1 MRRSLIG
8 LAVMGLTLLSIAAPA
23 SAASGQVTQFRF
35 RGTFAEA
42 FWSTSTKT
50 SFIATSV
57 NAVKTKQGHE
67 LFADVFQGRLKNGQ
81 FLGGT
86 DTSLRGPGGKNF
98 VTSGFAFAISV
109 PKLADASVSGSGLPA
124 RTCTI
129 DANGNR
135 TGCKR
140 TTLSLNVSWTG
151 HGPITRSVFNF
162 HMKTAGFSMS
172 SHSTGT
178 DRAATAAGTVAGR
191 TLTAKQLE
199 FADLGTAKSADIKR
213 CIGNAC

>member
-8 LAVMGLTLLSIAAPA
+8 LAVMGFTVLSIAVPA

-35 RGTFAEA
+35 HGTFAEA
-42 FWSTSTKT
+42 LSFTRTKT
-50 SFIATSV
+50 SFTDISV
-57 NAVKTKQGHE
+57 SAVKAKQGSQ

-81 FLGGT
+81 VLGGT
-86 DTSLRGPGGKNF
+86 DTSLRGPGGKDF

-129 DANGNR
+129 DANGNQ

-140 TTLSLNVSWTG
+140 TTLSLNVTWTG
-151 HGPITRSVFNF
+151 HGPITRTVSNF

-172 SHSTGT
+172 SHSSGT
-178 DRAATAAGTVAGR
+178 DRAATATGTVAGR
-191 TLTAKQLE
+191 TLTAKQQQ

>member
-8 LAVMGLTLLSIAAPA
+8 LAVMGFTVLAIAVPA

-35 RGTFAEA
+35 HGTFAEA
-42 FWSTSTKT
+42 FWSISTKT
-50 SFIATSV
+50 SFTGTSV
-57 NAVKTKQGHE
+57 SVVKTRQGSQ
-67 LFADVFQGRLKNGQ
+67 LFADVFQGKVKNGQ

-98 VTSGFAFAISV
+98 LTSGFAFAISV

-129 DANGNR
+129 DANGNQ

-140 TTLSLNVSWTG
+140 TTLSLNVTWTG
-151 HGPITRSVFNF
+151 HGPITRTVSNF

-172 SHSTGT
+172 SHSSGT
-178 DRAATAAGTVAGR
+178 DRAATATGTVAGR
-191 TLTAKQLE
+191 TLTAKQQQ

>member
-8 LAVMGLTLLSIAAPA
+8 LAVMGLALLSIAAPA

-42 FWSTSTKT
+42 SWFSRTAT
-50 SFIATSV
+50 SFTATSV

-98 VTSGFAFAISV
+98 VTSGFAFVISV
-109 PKLADASVSGSGLPA
+109 PKLASASVRGSGLPA

-129 DANGNR
+129 DANGRR

-140 TTLSLNVSWTG
+140 TTISLNVSWTG

-172 SHSTGT
+172 SHSSGT
-178 DRAATAAGTVAGR
+178 DRAATATGTVAGR
-191 TLTAKQLE
+191 TLTAKQLD
-199 FADLGTAKSADIKR
+199 FADLGIAKSADIKR